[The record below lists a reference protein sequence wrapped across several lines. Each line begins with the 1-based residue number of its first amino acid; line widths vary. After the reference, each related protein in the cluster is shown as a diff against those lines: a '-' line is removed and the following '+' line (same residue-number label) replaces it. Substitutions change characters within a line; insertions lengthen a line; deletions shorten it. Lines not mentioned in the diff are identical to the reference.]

1 MLQNLPPC
9 PNQQSYTTFS
19 PCISIGIKTLH
30 CRGNLVY
37 MRSPCTSCSL
47 RNRWALFLPSG
58 AHLPRTSGSPLFNVL
73 SKTGQRRR
81 QRAEQVLGL
90 VQIKSRCTSIPKLG
104 SIFLNLDQGSHEG
117 VDQATKSTFRRPCRC
132 LCPSYSPCHSPCYF
146 SCHWK
151 ILVCVSVLSIVY
163 LIPCSGWTRFGLLVV
178 SINNVVKY
186 ILFASPH
193 KIKVIKSGHVQPT
206 EQRHALPIVTK

>member
-1 MLQNLPPC
+1 
-9 PNQQSYTTFS
+9 
-19 PCISIGIKTLH
+19 
-30 CRGNLVY
+30 

-90 VQIKSRCTSIPKLG
+90 VQIKSRCTSIPKCG

-117 VDQATKSTFRRPCRC
+117 VDQATKSTFRRPCPC
-132 LCPSYSPCHSPCYF
+132 LCPSYCPCHSPSHF
-146 SCHWK
+146 SCHCNIPCTWRDLK
-151 ILVCVSVLSIVY
+151 QGQNCPAAIFCPKGVCSPMYTWVY
-163 LIPCSGWTRFGLLVV
+163 LVMADHNISFRFRVTALR
-178 SINNVVKY
+178 VKKFIFSLISVAPRKKTLAAY
-186 ILFASPH
+186 C
-193 KIKVIKSGHVQPT
+193 
-206 EQRHALPIVTK
+206 